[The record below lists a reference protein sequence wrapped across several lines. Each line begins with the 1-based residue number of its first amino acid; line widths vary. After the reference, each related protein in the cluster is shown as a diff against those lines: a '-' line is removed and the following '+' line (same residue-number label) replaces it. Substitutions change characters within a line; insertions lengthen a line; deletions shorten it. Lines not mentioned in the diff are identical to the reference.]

1 LEPSSPGSL
10 ESLVPQAT
18 AGRTPEGHL
27 QRVCFARG
35 GVVASAHWRASEVGA
50 QLLAQGGNA
59 VDAAVGAALALGVCE
74 PAASGLGG
82 QTMLTIHAPGLRTT
96 ALDGS
101 SRAPHRTPPSELSS
115 KERLRG
121 HRATTVPSTV
131 ATLAYALERFGS
143 LSWSKVLEPAIAM
156 AREGV
161 AVTALQNFLT
171 RRELKHLKVGTAGAL
186 FLDRGRP
193 LPEGALLRQ
202 PVLAATLERLAREGW
217 EDFYRGGIAAEIAR
231 DMREHDGLIQADDLA
246 QIPRPIE
253 RRPLAGSFRGSRV
266 FTFPPPGAG
275 NSLLYILKLAEQL
288 PAILENLDRSSGAVL
303 FAKVV
308 QRAMLD
314 RQDRPFDPS
323 YFHQVKER
331 LLLSDD
337 HARKV
342 ARSLRAKVK
351 TKGETTHLSVM
362 DSRGGAVALTQSIE
376 RVYGSFAASPRLGF
390 LYNNYMSAFEH
401 SDIAHPYFLRPN
413 AAPWASV
420 APTIV
425 MRGRRPWLAIGSP
438 GSERIVSS
446 IAQVLIRLQHGS
458 LSDAIAAPRLHAS
471 HAGHVRYEGSRM
483 GQDIPVA
490 LADAG
495 FELQE
500 LEPFSFAL
508 GCVQAVQRHRD
519 GWLGVADLRRDG
531 AACGATA

>member
-1 LEPSSPGSL
+1 MGSEPQRSSTATSGLTPGGF
-10 ESLVPQAT
+10 PQRA
-18 AGRTPEGHL
+18 
-27 QRVCFARG
+27 CFARG

-50 QLLAQGGNA
+50 QLLARGGNA
-59 VDAAVGAALALGVCE
+59 VDAAVGTALALGVCE

-82 QTMLTIHAPGLRTT
+82 QTMLTIHVPGIRTT

-101 SRAPHRTPPSELSS
+101 SRAPHRTPPSELST

-131 ATLAYALERFGS
+131 ATLAYALERFGT
-143 LSWSKVLEPAIAM
+143 LTWSDVLEPAIEL

-161 AVTALQNFLT
+161 AVTELQHFLT
-171 RRELKHLKVGTAGAL
+171 KRELKHLKVGTAAPL

-193 LPEGALLRQ
+193 LAVGATLRQ
-202 PVLAATLERLAREGW
+202 EVLARTLERLAREGW
-217 EDFYRGGIAAEIAR
+217 EDFYRGGIAADIAR
-231 DMREHDGLIQADDLA
+231 DMQEHDGLIQADDLA

-253 RRPLAGSFRGSRV
+253 RRPLAGSFQGARV

-275 NSLLYILKLAEQL
+275 NSLLYILKLVEQL
-288 PAILENLDRSSGAVL
+288 PTVLEHLDRPDGAL
-303 FAKVV
+303 QFAKVV

-323 YFHQVKER
+323 YFLQVKER
-331 LLLSDD
+331 LLLSDE
-337 HARKV
+337 HSKKV
-342 ARSLRAKVK
+342 ARGIRSKVK

-362 DSRGGAVALTQSIE
+362 DGRGGAVALTQSIE
-376 RVYGSFAASPRLGF
+376 RVYGSFAASPALGF

-446 IAQVLIRLQHGS
+446 IAQVLIRLQSSS
-458 LSDAIAAPRLHAS
+458 LADAIAAPRLHAS
-471 HAGHVRYEGSRM
+471 HEGRVRLEGSRM
-483 GQDIPVA
+483 RQDVPPA
-490 LADAG
+490 LARAG

-508 GCVQAVQRHRD
+508 GCVQAVQRQRD

-531 AACGATA
+531 AACGVSA